1 MNLIDGVHDGGDRD
15 WRLRAVL
22 NSEDCPRLMR
32 SISARFRSRR
42 LAGAAH
48 RRVGRSLPIAAAL
61 LALAGCGG
69 NDEAATGGP
78 GSQTPE
84 VGVVTVQATRVPVIT
99 ELAGR
104 TAAYRSSEVRPQV
117 SGLIRRRTFTEGSIV
132 HQGDPLYQIDS
143 SVYRASVN
151 QAEANLASARAT
163 AQAAKVRAERYKPL
177 AEMEAVSKQDYTDA
191 LAQSREAAAAVEQ
204 QRAALETAR
213 INLNYTTVPAPIT
226 GRIGRSRFT
235 VGALVTSSQTEPL
248 TTIQQL
254 DPIYVDIQRSSSDML
269 ALRRALAKG
278 GVVPASATV
287 RLTLEDGS
295 DYGYTGT
302 VEFSEV
308 VVDPNTGTV
317 TMRARFPNPEGLLL
331 PGMFVRAR
339 FAQAIDTQ
347 AFLVPSQAV
356 TRDPKGNATVLVV
369 GTDNKAVQRKI
380 KADRMVG
387 ANWVVTDGLKP
398 GDRIITQG
406 TAKVRPGQ
414 TVKPVPAS
422 RPQRVGPPPKQQA
435 QGGAPAN
442 GR

>member
-1 MNLIDGVHDGGDRD
+1 MTFMAEGTGL
-15 WRLRAVL
+15 AVACRS
-22 NSEDCPRLMR
+22 NFEDCLRPMH
-32 SISARFRSRR
+32 SISARLQSRR
-42 LAGAAH
+42 YAGAT
-48 RRVGRSLPIAAAL
+48 RRRAGYGLSIAAAL
-61 LALAGCGG
+61 LALASCSGK
-69 NDEAATGGP
+69 DEAATNAP
-78 GSQTPE
+78 GAQTPV
-84 VGVVTVQATRVPVIT
+84 VGVVTVQATRVPVTT

-104 TAAYRSSEVRPQV
+104 TSAYRSSEVRPQV
-117 SGLIRRRTFTEGSIV
+117 TGLIRKRIFTEGSIV
-132 HQGDPLYQIDS
+132 HRGDPLYQIDS
-143 SVYRASVN
+143 SLYRASVN

-163 AQAAKVRAERYKPL
+163 ADAAKVRAERYKPL

-191 LAQSREAAAAVEQ
+191 RAQAREAAAAVEQ
-204 QRAALETAR
+204 QQAALQTAR
-213 INLNYTTVPAPIT
+213 INLGYTTVPAPIT

-269 ALRRALAKG
+269 ALRRSLAKG

-287 RLTLEDGS
+287 RLTLEDGT
-295 DYGYTGT
+295 DYGFTGT

-347 AFLVPSQAV
+347 AFLVPTQGV

-369 GTDNKAVQRKI
+369 GPDNKVVERTV
-380 KADRMVG
+380 KADRIVG
-387 ANWVVTDGLKP
+387 SNWVVTDGLKP

-414 TVKPVPAS
+414 KVKPVPAS
-422 RPQRVGPPPKQQA
+422 APQRIEPPKQQA
-435 QGGAPAN
+435 GAQAN
-442 GR
+442 GH

>member
-1 MNLIDGVHDGGDRD
+1 MHRPL
-15 WRLRAVL
+15 
-22 NSEDCPRLMR
+22 
-32 SISARFRSRR
+32 SIRSARLL
-42 LAGAAH
+42 LAA
-48 RRVGRSLPIAAAL
+48 PL
-61 LALAGCGG
+61 LALAACGG
-69 NDEAATGGP
+69 GEENAAQHGP
-78 GSQTPE
+78 GAGTPE
-84 VGVVTVQATRVPVIT
+84 VGVVTVRPTRVPVVT

-104 TAAYRSSEVRPQV
+104 TSAFRSSEVRPQV
-117 SGLIRRRTFTEGSIV
+117 TGLIRKRYFTEGSIV

-143 SVYRASVN
+143 SLYRATVN

-163 AQAAKVRAERYKPL
+163 AEAAKVRAERYKPL
-177 AEMEAVSKQDYTDA
+177 AEIEAVSEQDYTDA
-191 LAQSREAAAAVEQ
+191 RAQARQAAAAVEQ
-204 QRAALETAR
+204 QQAALQTAR

-226 GRIGRSRFT
+226 GRIGRSLFT
-235 VGALVTSSQTEPL
+235 VGALVTSSQAEPL
-248 TTIQQL
+248 ATIQQL

-269 ALRRALAKG
+269 ALRRSLAKG

-287 RLTLEDGS
+287 RLTLEDGT
-295 DYGYTGT
+295 DYGHTGT

-347 AFLVPSQAV
+347 AFLVPTPGV

-369 GTDNKAVQRKI
+369 GKDNKVVQRTVT
-380 KADRMVG
+380 ADRMVG
-387 ANWVVTDGLKP
+387 SNWVVTGGLKP

-414 TVKPVPAS
+414 TVKPVPATS
-422 RPQRVGPPPKQQA
+422 PQRI
-435 QGGAPAN
+435 GAPPGQQEQGDAQAS
-442 GR
+442 GH